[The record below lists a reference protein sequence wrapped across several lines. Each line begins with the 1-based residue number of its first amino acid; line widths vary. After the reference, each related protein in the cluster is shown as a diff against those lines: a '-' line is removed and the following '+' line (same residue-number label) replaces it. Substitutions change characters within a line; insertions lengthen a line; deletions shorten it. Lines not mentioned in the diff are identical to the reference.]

1 MRSPLLVVAGS
12 IVAVAAA
19 VLAAGDYV
27 RYIATLWFVFA
38 LSAKGLQI
46 AIGLGRIYSFGH
58 GAFMLIGAYAT
69 GLGALHGVPIPL
81 AIVLGMVVAAVV
93 GAVLAL
99 PSLRLSEF
107 ALAIVTMSAATV
119 LFQGV
124 KAFKWSGG
132 AQGIYMPQ
140 VPFVKLAEGR
150 PFFLCVAAVLL
161 LGAVISHFAE
171 RGSIGRS
178 LRAAAAN
185 PLMAQAFG
193 INLLKVRTA
202 AFVLSAAYAAAAG
215 GLMALLTG
223 YVAPEAFTPELSI
236 QMFAAVMIGG
246 SAASWGPI
254 LGALFIV
261 LIPELTQSVQ
271 NAGAIVYAALF
282 ILVVT
287 LCPGGF
293 VQMFSAVAAALRAW
307 RLGSARWTEG
317 RKSR

>member
-1 MRSPLLVVAGS
+1 MRSPLLGVAGS
-12 IVAVAAA
+12 IFAVAGAA
-19 VLAAGDYV
+19 LLAGDYV

-38 LSAKGLQI
+38 LSAMGLQI
-46 AIGLGRIYSFGH
+46 PIGLARIYSFGH

-69 GLGALHGVPIPL
+69 GLGAMHGVPIPL
-81 AIVLGMVVAAVV
+81 AIVLGMVVAAAV
-93 GAVLAL
+93 GAALAL

-107 ALAIVTMSAATV
+107 ALAIVTMGAATV

-132 AQGIYMPQ
+132 AQGIFMAH
-140 VPFVKLAEGR
+140 VPFVKMAEGR
-150 PFFLCVAAVLL
+150 PFFLCVAALLL
-161 LGAVISHFAE
+161 LGAAISHFAE

-185 PLMAQAFG
+185 PFMAQAFG
-193 INLLKVRTA
+193 VHLLKVRTA
-202 AFVLSAAYAAAAG
+202 AFVLSAAYGAAAG
-215 GLMALLTG
+215 GLMSLLTG

-236 QMFAAVMIGG
+236 QMFAAVLIGG
-246 SAASWGPI
+246 SATFWGPI

-261 LIPELTQSVQ
+261 LIPELTQSFQ
-271 NAGAIVYAALF
+271 NAGAIVYAVLF

-293 VQMFSAVAAALRAW
+293 VQMFSANTAALRAL
-307 RLGSARWTEG
+307 RVGSARWAEG
-317 RKSR
+317 RASR